1 MLFEVNSRLKKIN
14 VIKQLKQIN
23 EINASFVF
31 LQPIEEL
38 TKISLNIQR
47 QQIACQQPQYLSYR
61 TIE

>member
-31 LQPIEEL
+31 L
-38 TKISLNIQR
+38 
-47 QQIACQQPQYLSYR
+47 
-61 TIE
+61 